1 MIVDDEGRKLE
12 LATSWEIMD
21 YFNALRN
28 LNLLGNEQTYPN
40 PNMTNPDKHYLFIVY
55 DTENLLSNNEGRW
68 RVLPIICFC

>member
-12 LATSWEIMD
+12 LATSSEKMD

-40 PNMTNPDKHYLFIVY
+40 PNMTNPDKHYLFFVY
-55 DTENLLSNNEGRW
+55 DTAKKEGRW
-68 RVLPIICFC
+68 GVLQIIFFC